1 MITPELHKRWLE
13 VSGQNKINIQEIKEN
28 DSSNHRED
36 VNQENINL
44 LIKAMKQLDSEVKEL
59 KRKLGD

>member
-13 VSGQNKINIQEIKEN
+13 VSGQDKINIQEIKEN
-28 DSSNHRED
+28 ESPNHRAD
-36 VNQENINL
+36 TNQENINL
-44 LIKAMKQLDSEVKEL
+44 LIKAMKQLDDEVKEI